1 MKKIIFSLTIALI
14 IGGAVYTVNNYN
26 KTNSNKTTSTS
37 TYSSNDNQNS
47 SDKSNTDSNN
57 NKSTANPVGINQDSI
72 KTKAKDF
79 KLKDLNGKELS
90 LSDLRGKKVFLN
102 FWATW
107 CPPCKAE
114 MPEIEK
120 LYQETKS
127 SDLVIV
133 AVDIGEPLNDVK
145 TFIDQNKYN
154 FKVLLDSNQSVAEQY
169 GISAIPT
176 SFFID
181 KEGNIVST
189 HTGPMNTN
197 QMKEYIKAL
206 DK

>member
-1 MKKIIFSLTIALI
+1 MKKIIFSIAIVLMF
-14 IGGAVYTVNNYN
+14 GGAAYTVHNYN
-26 KTNSNKTTSTS
+26 KASANKPTVTSANKTEGNTNPSEK
-37 TYSSNDNQNS
+37 NS
-47 SDKSNTDSNN
+47 ADSSNN
-57 NKSTANPVGINQDSI
+57 NPATDSVGINQNSI
-72 KTKAKDF
+72 KLKAKDF

-107 CPPCKAE
+107 CPPCRNE

-120 LYQETKS
+120 LYQETKN

-133 AVDIGEPLNDVK
+133 SVEIGEPLSTVK
-145 TFIDQNKYN
+145 PFIDQNEYN
-154 FKVLLDSNQSVAEQY
+154 FKVLLDSDQSVATEY

-181 KEGNIVST
+181 KEGNIVSKN
-189 HTGPMNTN
+189 TGAMNID
-197 QMKEYIKAL
+197 QMKEYIKTL